1 MTTHRENARAVEAGR
16 MAGRAGKSANDNPW
30 RNSPTLRHLAD
41 AWEEGRGE
49 ARAERSQRR

>member
-1 MTTHRENARAVEAGR
+1 MITHRENAKAIEAGR

-41 AWEEGRGE
+41 AWERGRDEGRQ
-49 ARAERSQRR
+49 ERKR